1 MADPGTVDDVSH
13 VYYFASPRI
22 TARRLAPF
30 ERQQFDR
37 FVDVYVD
44 GFVDVVRAA
53 GDGLTAYYP
62 STVFV
67 EDGPP
72 DLVEY
77 AAAKAAGEVAARR
90 WADGGK
96 QTRVVIDRLPRLA
109 TDQTAALRPLELD
122 DPVPL
127 LLDAIRRTVAP

>member
-1 MADPGTVDDVSH
+1 MST
-13 VYYFASPRI
+13 ASS
-22 TARRLAPF
+22 TWS
-30 ERQQFDR
+30 
-37 FVDVYVD
+37 V
-44 GFVDVVRAA
+44 AA

-67 EDGPP
+67 DDGPP

-90 WADGGK
+90 WADAGK
-96 QTRVVIDRLPRLA
+96 QQRLVIDRLPRLA
-109 TDQTAALRPLELD
+109 TDQTAALRPLDLD

-127 LLDAIRRTVAP
+127 LLDAIRRTVGAVTWAQALRACSLLLSPPRTPSSTACACWSTSRVNSCWA